1 MFYKE
6 TEYALRGL
14 VYIQKQNI
22 SGRRPGIEEI
32 AEEIEAPPYYIA
44 KILQRMVKH
53 GFISSAKGRG
63 GGFFFEKDKPDLH
76 LIDVIAFTEG
86 TKTFSGCGFGLKNCD
101 NNSPCPLHNKY
112 APVRDTLYNL
122 LSTETIRSLAENKI
136 AE

>member
-14 VYIQKQNI
+14 VYIQKQNS

-32 AEEIEAPPYYIA
+32 AEEIEAPQYYIA

-76 LIDVIAFTEG
+76 LIDVVSFTEG
-86 TKTFSGCGFGLKNCD
+86 TKTFSGCGFGLKNCN
-101 NNSPCPLHNKY
+101 NNSPCPLHHKY
-112 APVRDTLYNL
+112 TPVRDALFNL
-122 LSTETIRSLAENKI
+122 LSGETIRSLAEKDNT
-136 AE
+136 